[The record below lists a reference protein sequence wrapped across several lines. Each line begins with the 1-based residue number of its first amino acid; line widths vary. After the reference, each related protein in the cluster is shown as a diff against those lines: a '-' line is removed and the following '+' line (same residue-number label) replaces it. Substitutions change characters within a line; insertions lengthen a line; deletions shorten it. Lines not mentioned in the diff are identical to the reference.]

1 MITGNRPSGRP
12 WRPKG
17 RISALSEAVARLNGA
32 GRMHERGGRGELAA
46 CPGTG
51 YTRSV
56 STQTAELLE
65 AFEALPDEEKR
76 AFAQELL
83 RRSLPFDSGP
93 LEDAEIARASD
104 DLFAALEREEDAAH
118 TR

>member
-1 MITGNRPSGRP
+1 MG
-12 WRPKG
+12 WR
-17 RISALSEAVARLNGA
+17 RR
-32 GRMHERGGRGELAA
+32 HERSCRGELAA
-46 CPGTG
+46 RPGTG

-56 STQTAELLE
+56 SGQSAELLK

-76 AFAQELL
+76 ALAQELL

-104 DLFAALEREEDAAH
+104 DLFAALEHEEDAAH
-118 TR
+118 SR

>member
-1 MITGNRPSGRP
+1 
-12 WRPKG
+12 
-17 RISALSEAVARLNGA
+17 
-32 GRMHERGGRGELAA
+32 MHERGGRDELAA
-46 CPGTG
+46 CLGTG

-56 STQTAELLE
+56 SSRTAELLE
-65 AFEALPDEEKR
+65 AFEALPDEDKR
-76 AFAQELL
+76 ALAHELL

-104 DLFAALEREEDAAH
+104 DLFAALEHEEDAAH